1 MSTLLRQG
9 QNRICTFLV
18 TDCGLLES
26 SARILKPNNLLH
38 DMQRLIQLLFAT
50 ALVLSVVCS
59 PSQALAKSKIQL
71 AILLDSSNSM
81 DGLIDQ
87 TRMQLWSIV
96 NSLAKV
102 TKDNETPE
110 LQVALYHYGN
120 DGLPATTGHVQK
132 LTEFT
137 TNLDLVSEKLFS
149 IRTNGG
155 EEYVGW
161 SLRSAMQ
168 ELDWSKNKEDFR
180 VVFVAGNEPFDQGPV
195 AWKDSVNLALKS
207 DVFVNTIFCGD
218 AENSERK
225 LWSAGALLGKGSNFS
240 INQNEQ
246 VAVISSPYD
255 QQIVELNEKLNAT
268 YVPYGRQGGIGR
280 QRQSREDQN
289 QVSSARDRASNT
301 ANVAIRSSS
310 KVTSYYRSSSWD
322 LVDAIEDKVVKLEDV
337 ATSDLPTEMQ
347 RMTLAEKRQYIQ
359 AKKTERTII
368 RKKIGSLSQLR
379 EAYVAQQRRLNPTSN
394 KTVDSVIIQS
404 LQSQLATKRFKM
416 K

>member
-1 MSTLLRQG
+1 
-9 QNRICTFLV
+9 
-18 TDCGLLES
+18 
-26 SARILKPNNLLH
+26 
-38 DMQRLIQLLFAT
+38 MQKLTQLLFAT
-50 ALVLSVVCS
+50 ALVLSAVCF

-71 AILLDSSNSM
+71 AILIDSSNSM

-120 DGLPATTGHVQK
+120 DGLSATTGHVQK

-137 TNLDLVSEKLFS
+137 TDLDLISEKLFS

-161 SLRSAMQ
+161 TMRSAMQ
-168 ELDWSKNKEDFR
+168 ELNWSKNKEDFR
-180 VVFVAGNEPFDQGPV
+180 VAFVAGNESFDQGPV
-195 AWKDSVNLALKS
+195 AWKDSINLALKA
-207 DVFVNTIFCGD
+207 DVFVNTIFCGG
-218 AENSERK
+218 AEDSERK
-225 LWSAGALLGKGSNFS
+225 LWSAGALLGKGNNFS
-240 INQNEQ
+240 INQNQQ

-268 YVPYGRQGGIGR
+268 YIPYGQRGIIGR
-280 QRQSREDQN
+280 QRQTREDQN
-289 QVSSARDRASNT
+289 QISPTRDRASNT
-301 ANVAIRSSS
+301 ANVATRSSS
-310 KVTSYYRSSSWD
+310 KITSYYRNSSWD

-368 RKKIGSLSQLR
+368 RKKIGSLSQQR
-379 EAYVAQQRRLNPTSN
+379 EAYVAQQRRLNPPSD

>member
-1 MSTLLRQG
+1 
-9 QNRICTFLV
+9 
-18 TDCGLLES
+18 
-26 SARILKPNNLLH
+26 
-38 DMQRLIQLLFAT
+38 MQKLTQLLFST
-50 ALVLSVVCS
+50 ALVLSVVCC
-59 PSQALAKSKIQL
+59 PSQALAKTKIQL

-87 TRMQLWSIV
+87 TRTQLWSIV

-120 DGLPATTGHVQK
+120 DGLPATTGYVQK

-137 TNLDLVSEKLFS
+137 TELDLVSEKLFS
-149 IRTNGG
+149 IQTNGG
-155 EEYVGW
+155 QEYVGW
-161 SLRSAMQ
+161 TMRSAMQ
-168 ELDWSKNKEDFR
+168 ELGWSKNKEDFR

-195 AWKDSVNLALKS
+195 AWKDSINLALKA

-218 AENSERK
+218 AEDSDRQM
-225 LWSAGALLGKGSNFS
+225 WSAGALLGKGNNFS
-240 INQNEQ
+240 INQNQQ

-268 YVPYGRQGGIGR
+268 YVPYGRQGIIGR
-280 QRQSREDQN
+280 QRQTREDQN
-289 QVSSARDRASNT
+289 QISSVRDQVSNT
-301 ANVAIRSSS
+301 ANVATRSSS
-310 KVTSYYRSSSWD
+310 KITSYYKNSSWD
-322 LVDAIEDKVVKLEDV
+322 LVDAIEDKVIKLEDV
-337 ATSDLPTEMQ
+337 ATRDLPTEMQ

-368 RKKIGSLSQLR
+368 QRKIGSLSQER
-379 EAYVAQQRRLNPTSN
+379 EAYVAKQRRLNSN
-394 KTVDSVIIQS
+394 SDKTIDSVIIQS
-404 LQSQLATKRFKM
+404 LQSQLATKKFKI